1 MTSQNKEVET
11 HKVLMLGAFILMCI
25 LAITSYFIL
34 KKNEYVLKKNEQWSK
49 TYYESIKI
57 AIESESD
64 SVKRKELI
72 EKFKK

>member
-1 MTSQNKEVET
+1 
-11 HKVLMLGAFILMCI
+11 MLVAFIMMCI
-25 LAITSYFIL
+25 LAITSYYIL

-49 TYYESIKI
+49 TYYKSIKI
-57 AIESESD
+57 AIESEKD